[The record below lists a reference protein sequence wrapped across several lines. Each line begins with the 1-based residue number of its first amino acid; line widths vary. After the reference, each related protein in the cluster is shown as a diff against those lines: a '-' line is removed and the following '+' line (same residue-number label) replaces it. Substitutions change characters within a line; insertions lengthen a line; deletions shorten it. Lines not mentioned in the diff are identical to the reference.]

1 MHVPEKAMSLNEQQK
16 KAASHP
22 SGDAIVLAGPGTG
35 KTLTLVARH
44 AYLRSRGVPADSIL
58 VVTFTKEAAEE
69 LKHKLSK
76 NVGQGAWIGTFHSI
90 CLRLLRKFNDEAGLR
105 KNFKVLDPSAQKILL
120 AGLGIVWDADDG
132 DLTDII
138 GRWKDSLMSPDE
150 ADAEAARRNN
160 VTLRIA
166 AEHYKA
172 YEEELERKGD
182 LDFADLVMCATRLI
196 EQSEQVRRFFGER
209 LVHAL
214 VDEFQDVNRS
224 QLEFLQAAAGC
235 GTTVWAVADD
245 DQSLYAWR
253 GGKVKYTVK
262 YNEYFRGA
270 KGYVLSVN
278 YRCDPVVIKAANAL
292 IANNTQRVPKRLIAS
307 REHRKNVALRI
318 RGFKTEREE
327 AQWIAGAI
335 SKMKAAGADL
345 KDIAVLFRTSSVTA
359 VLQQELEAEGIPF
372 KLSGAVGF
380 WELPEIRAVSEMML
394 AIENGNTK
402 TGFRFRGGVDLIET
416 MKGSV
421 PAETAGSVARIVG
434 DQPPAGSTSER
445 AAAWSDACYAAAEL
459 GRTFAT
465 ASEFSSHVEQMAA
478 RANAGSGEGVDVS
491 TIHASKGLEWKH
503 VFVCGCEASL
513 MPHAKSDDKEEER
526 RLFYV
531 AVTRTQGSID
541 LCYSRQRF
549 GRAQKPSPYLLEI
562 NPDKDPSVMW
572 IGEEAPDSE
581 QETGKGAR
589 SETREF
595 SQPAGQPKVYRRKGG
610 GRSLIPPEERE

>member
-1 MHVPEKAMSLNEQQK
+1 MSLNEQQK

-22 SGDAIVLAGPGTG
+22 SGNAIVLAGPGTG

-44 AYLRSRGVPADSIL
+44 AYLRSRGIPADSIL

-69 LKHKLSK
+69 LKNKLSK
-76 NVGQGAWIGTFHSI
+76 SVGQGAWIGTFHSI

-105 KNFKVLDPSAQKILL
+105 KNFKVLDPAAQKILL
-120 AGLGIVWDADDG
+120 ASLGIVWDADDG

-150 ADAEAARRNN
+150 ADAEAARKNN

-172 YEEELERKGD
+172 YEDELERKGD

-196 EQSEQVRRFFGER
+196 EQSEEVRKFFKER

-235 GTTVWAVADD
+235 ATTMWAVADD

-253 GGKVKYTVK
+253 GGRVKYTVK
-262 YNEYFRGA
+262 FNEYFSGA

-292 IANNTQRVPKRLIAS
+292 ISNNSQRVPKRLVAA
-307 REHRKNVALRI
+307 RDHRNNVALRV

-327 AQWIAGAI
+327 AQWIAAAI
-335 SKMKAAGADL
+335 SRMKAAGAAL
-345 KDIAVLFRTSSVTA
+345 QDIAVLFRTSSVTA

-372 KLSGAVGF
+372 KLAGAVGF
-380 WELPEIRAVSEMML
+380 WELPEIKAVAEILL
-394 AIENGNTK
+394 AIEHGNVK
-402 TGFRFRGGVDLIET
+402 PAFRFKGGRDLVET
-416 MKGSV
+416 MKGST
-421 PAETAGSVARIVG
+421 PSEAGNSVARLLA
-434 DQPPAGSTSER
+434 DQSPAGATAER
-445 AAAWSDACYAAAEL
+445 SAAWSDACYAAVEL
-459 GRTFAT
+459 AKTFAT
-465 ASEFSSHVEQMAA
+465 AAEFASHVEMMAA
-478 RANAGSGEGVDVS
+478 KANADGPDGVDVS

-503 VFVCGCEASL
+503 VIVCGCEASL

-531 AVTRTQGSID
+531 AITRTQGSVD

-549 GRAQKPSPYLLEI
+549 GRSQAPSPYLLEI
-562 NPDKDPSVMW
+562 NPDRDPSVLW
-572 IGEEAPDSE
+572 IGEEAPG
-581 QETGKGAR
+581 QEPAVGRSSGRDEPRELAQSPGK
-589 SETREF
+589 
-595 SQPAGQPKVYRRKGG
+595 PKVYRRKGG